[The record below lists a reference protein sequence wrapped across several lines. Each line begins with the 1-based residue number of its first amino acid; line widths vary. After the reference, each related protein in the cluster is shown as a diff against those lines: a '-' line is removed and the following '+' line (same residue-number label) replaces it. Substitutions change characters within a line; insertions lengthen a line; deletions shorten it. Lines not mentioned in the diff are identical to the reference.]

1 MSVITFTVDT
11 YAFMSYICGHGLSYI
26 QLAYSPSRVSCLL
39 RVIYYRKV
47 CMKIP
52 SMFVRFL

>member
-39 RVIYYRKV
+39 RVI
-47 CMKIP
+47 
-52 SMFVRFL
+52 